1 MGAVVCIICVKF
13 VVWECVKSLK
23 RQHHSVGTCLWHVS
37 NALIYCCLHR
47 NMPKAKALK
56 NYKIVNEVKI
66 LWRLVAVGNG

>member
-37 NALIYCCLHR
+37 NALIYCRLHR
-47 NMPKAKALK
+47 NMPKACP
-56 NYKIVNEVKI
+56 YVMMISQIQHI
-66 LWRLVAVGNG
+66 LIND